1 MRRIAAKLKL
11 PKVIAES
18 KRISD
23 SFNAY
28 ISSQKDARVREVIGN
43 IIVPPVACE
52 ADWEALATA
61 IVDTEEVSVGYAV
74 AVLKTTIWQVKR
86 KLMADP
92 AFPVTD
98 HLMTILT
105 GPQGAGKSSMAK
117 AFFQPLGDLM
127 YCSDF
132 AQITDKSNF
141 DLWRFPLVFCDEM
154 ERAERSDIEAVKN
167 AITSETRSGRTLYSN
182 NVSTRRNDAT
192 FFGATNGRL
201 ADKIV
206 DSTGMRRFAPLPVKH
221 APSTDNIAAG
231 LPVVD
236 WSAIGK
242 VDYLAL
248 WQSVDWKAGHP
259 LQSDAE
265 ALAEWRKLIEGE
277 RAQDSVEIWLR
288 QFGQEARRQ
297 TAWQGKDL
305 YPCYKFFCE
314 DNGYKAVAA
323 NTLGRRMKAFEK
335 LPWFPLERGRTVAH
349 CTKWTPKSASLVPF
363 KPKDGGLAALRAKLE
378 EAKANK
384 PRGGIMSRMPMMR
397 EPDPDDDFW
406 NAPSWGS
413 RSNDDGEVS

>member
-1 MRRIAAKLKL
+1 MKLHPIIL
-11 PKVIAES
+11 NQAL
-18 KRISD
+18 SD
-23 SFNAY
+23 SFHAF
-28 ISSQKDARVREVIGN
+28 ISRQKDARVREVIDN

-86 KLMADP
+86 KMMADP
-92 AFPVTD
+92 AFPVSN
-98 HLMTILT
+98 HLMAILT
-105 GPQGAGKSSMAK
+105 GPQGAGKSSMAR
-117 AFFQPLGDLM
+117 AFFQPLGDLL
-127 YCSDF
+127 YCGDF

-206 DSTGMRRFAPLPVKH
+206 DSTGMRRFAPIPVKH

-236 WSAIGK
+236 WDAIGK

-259 LQSDAE
+259 LQSNAD

-277 RAQDSVEIWLR
+277 RAMDSTELWLR
-288 QFGQEARRQ
+288 QFARESD
-297 TAWQGKDL
+297 TAKSWQGREL

-323 NTLGRRMKAFEK
+323 NTLGRRMKSFER
-335 LPWFPLERGRTVAH
+335 LPWFPFERSRTRNGAPRWCLKDLEGESADLV
-349 CTKWTPKSASLVPF
+349 KFQPKC
-363 KPKDGGLAALRAKLE
+363 GLAALRAKIDADCL
-378 EAKANK
+378 
-384 PRGGIMSRMPMMR
+384 
-397 EPDPDDDFW
+397 DDD
-406 NAPSWGS
+406 
-413 RSNDDGEVS
+413 EVM